1 MLFAAAH
8 ESAIGTQRTWASAL
22 HMSAFWGNSGQV
34 PAPWNFTG
42 CMSALPPEQAAPLW
56 QAVHAHVEAV
66 THI

>member
-1 MLFAAAH
+1 MLFAAAR

-22 HMSAFWGNSGQV
+22 HMSAFWANSGQV
-34 PAPWNFTG
+34 PAPWNL
-42 CMSALPPEQAAPLW
+42 SALPPEQAAPLW